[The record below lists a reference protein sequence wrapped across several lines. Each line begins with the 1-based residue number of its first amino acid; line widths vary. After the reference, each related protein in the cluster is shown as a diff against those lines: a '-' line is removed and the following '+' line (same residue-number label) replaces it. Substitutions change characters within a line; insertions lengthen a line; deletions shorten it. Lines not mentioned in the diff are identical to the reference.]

1 MTKEEMDELV
11 ERVSR
16 NMYNIALTTNWTVIQ
31 MSGGDEGTFQDPTY
45 EQAIKG
51 EYGS

>member
-16 NMYNIALTTNWTVIQ
+16 NVYNIVESFGWYYLEIGQDDDGWGLHQTYLR
-31 MSGGDEGTFQDPTY
+31 GGG
-45 EQAIKG
+45 
-51 EYGS
+51 